1 LAVHEATPLFEK
13 DSYHPGNQL
22 MEEWLLA
29 SGIVAQVGRGVK
41 EEACRIRE
49 VPTTCSRRHHLRDSN
64 LESGII
70 NGGRSETSEDEG
82 KHQ

>member
-1 LAVHEATPLFEK
+1 LAVHEASPLFEK
-13 DSYHPGNQL
+13 DSYHLGNQL
-22 MEEWLLA
+22 IGKFLLA

-70 NGGRSETSEDEG
+70 NGGRSESSEDEG